1 LIENIINAKKPLS
14 LIKARLAA
22 VFWIHAQAVIIKLM
36 TTSHFIGGNFTSNV
50 PKDLE
55 ADTDDKIVI
64 DKLLVNKLT
73 LAVDK
78 FYLQRS
84 R

>member
-1 LIENIINAKKPLS
+1 
-14 LIKARLAA
+14 
-22 VFWIHAQAVIIKLM
+22 M
-36 TTSHFIGGNFTSNV
+36 TTSHLIGGNFASDI
-50 PKDLE
+50 PKDFE
-55 ADTDDKIVI
+55 ANADDTIVI

>member
-1 LIENIINAKKPLS
+1 
-14 LIKARLAA
+14 
-22 VFWIHAQAVIIKLM
+22 M
-36 TTSHFIGGNFTSNV
+36 TTSHLIGENEASNV

-55 ADTDDKIVI
+55 AGADDTIVI
-64 DKLLVNKLT
+64 NKLLVNKLT

>member
-1 LIENIINAKKPLS
+1 LEAHGGFLDSYSGGDNQTHDYISPY
-14 LIKARLAA
+14 
-22 VFWIHAQAVIIKLM
+22 W
-36 TTSHFIGGNFTSNV
+36 GNFASDV
-50 PKDLE
+50 PKDFE
-55 ADTDDKIVI
+55 ADADDTIVI
-64 DKLLVNKLT
+64 NKLLVNKLT

>member
-1 LIENIINAKKPLS
+1 
-14 LIKARLAA
+14 
-22 VFWIHAQAVIIKLM
+22 M
-36 TTSHFIGGNFTSNV
+36 TTSHLIGGNFASDV
-50 PKDLE
+50 PKDSE
-55 ADTDDKIVI
+55 ADADDKIVI

-73 LAVDK
+73 LAVDN

>member
-1 LIENIINAKKPLS
+1 
-14 LIKARLAA
+14 LAA

-36 TTSHFIGGNFTSNV
+36 TTSHLIGGNEALDV
-50 PKDLE
+50 PKDFE

-64 DKLLVNKLT
+64 DKLLVNQLT